1 MDLPPTQSE
10 EDDIMDLI
18 VSIKNDTDYTPYLS
32 NVQLAGA
39 NWLPTQTLSLNQPI
53 PNHGQV
59 AGMLS
64 GAVGFQ
70 GSITVHFSF
79 VGRGPGGADV
89 VFTFN
94 SLQLNRGGPPAIG
107 FNEQVNPAT
116 ALTGT
121 TSTASK
127 LDGVDVVL
135 LHIEE

>member
-1 MDLPPTQSE
+1 
-10 EDDIMDLI
+10 MDLI

-32 NVQLAGA
+32 DVRLTGA
-39 NWLPTQTLSLNQPI
+39 TWVPTQVLRPDQPI

-64 GAVGFQ
+64 GDVGFT

-79 VGRGPGGADV
+79 VGRGPDGADV
-89 VFTFN
+89 VLTFN
-94 SLQLNRGGPPAIG
+94 SMYLNVGGPPAIG
-107 FNEQVNPAT
+107 FDEQVNPAT

-121 TSTASK
+121 TSTVSK

-135 LHIEE
+135 LSIED